1 MDEAMEGLKSVG
13 GGRSSDEVDEGE
25 VRGEMGDMTV
35 RPSTIV
41 CMPELLVLIV
51 VVLLAIS
58 AMVVVEVVVVGGGE
72 SFAAGSF
79 CFSFLFLSSGGD
91 PWSVVVLFSFV
102 VYALWRMRTEEAQV
116 HVVHPAYGTT
126 STGAKICLPAMDF
139 LRFPLLSSHFSL
151 SRTAHDHWRLID

>member
-35 RPSTIV
+35 RPSTKV

-58 AMVVVEVVVVGGGE
+58 AMVVVKVVVGGE
-72 SFAAGSF
+72 FR
-79 CFSFLFLSSGGD
+79 CRILLL
-91 PWSVVVLFSFV
+91 LFSFPFFWWGILGRLSFYLV
-102 VYALWRMRTEEAQV
+102 LSFTRCGGCGLRRRKYMWLV
-116 HVVHPAYGTT
+116 HTYSVRHNEHR
-126 STGAKICLPAMDF
+126 SQDLPACHG
-139 LRFPLLSSHFSL
+139 FPSFSSAFIPFQPQPQRH
-151 SRTAHDHWRLID
+151 TTTGD